1 VRIETNPQG
10 KNTALRIPR
19 LLQTK
24 WTASILLASIPAQAL
39 VSQVLPSPGQQRAK
53 ISSFAPA
60 DDLIGQ
66 VDFYIGRLDEA
77 LADPENFDAAKQSR
91 AWKDSNTLAVLALM
105 LSAHDETHA
114 LKSSMRVM
122 LKGAQAMAAADDSA
136 RRAGQGLAT
145 IKSARA
151 GTAQPGDAIPWEKVA
166 SVPALMKQVPL
177 VHAGLRRG
185 VTPNRL
191 KRMAKQ
197 SAGQSATLAAIAE
210 AALLDDEYAKSPE
223 EAARWS
229 AFCVEMRD
237 AAGEVNSAV
246 RGSDQ
251 ARVDAG
257 MKRLLESCDA
267 CHAKFRQ
274 R

>member
-1 VRIETNPQG
+1 MRIARMLEFKFG
-10 KNTALRIPR
+10 L
-19 LLQTK
+19 
-24 WTASILLASIPAQAL
+24 WILLAALPAQVLLSQAL
-39 VSQVLPSPGQQRAK
+39 SSGDAERAK
-53 ISSFAPA
+53 ISTFAPVA
-60 DDLIGQ
+60 DLMDQ
-66 VDFYIGRLDEA
+66 VDFYIGRLDGA
-77 LADPENFDAAKQSR
+77 LAEPDKFDAARQSR

-105 LSAHDETHA
+105 LASHDEAHP
-114 LKSSMRVM
+114 LKSSMPVM
-122 LKGAQAMAAADDSA
+122 LEGAQTIAVADADAQRAA
-136 RRAGQGLAT
+136 QGLAA
-145 IKSARA
+145 IKSARD
-151 GTAQPGDAIPWEKVA
+151 GTAQSDATVKWEKVA

-185 VTPNRL
+185 VTPRRL
-191 KRMAKQ
+191 ERMAKQ

-229 AFCVEMRD
+229 DFCVQMRD

-246 RGSDQ
+246 RLQDQ

-267 CHAKFRQ
+267 CHAAFRE

>member
-1 VRIETNPQG
+1 M
-10 KNTALRIPR
+10 
-19 LLQTK
+19 
-24 WTASILLASIPAQAL
+24 ASILLATIPAQVL
-39 VSQVLPSPGQQRAK
+39 VSQVLSAGGQRRAK

-60 DDLIGQ
+60 EDLIGQ

-105 LSAHDETHA
+105 LAAHDEAHS
-114 LKSSMRVM
+114 LKSSVPLL
-122 LKGAQAMAAADDSA
+122 LKGAQTLAAADDNA
-136 RRAGQGLAT
+136 QRAGEGLSA
-145 IKSARA
+145 IKLARA
-151 GTAQPGDAIPWEKVA
+151 GTAQPGDAVKWEKVA

-223 EAARWS
+223 GAARWS

-246 RGSDQ
+246 RALDQ

-267 CHAKFRQ
+267 CHARFRQ

>member
-1 VRIETNPQG
+1 MRIS
-10 KNTALRIPR
+10 R

-24 WTASILLASIPAQAL
+24 WVLSILLASVPAGVL
-39 VSQVLPSPGQQRAK
+39 LSQVLSSGDQQRAK
-53 ISSFAPA
+53 ISTFAPV
-60 DDLIGQ
+60 DDLMGQ
-66 VDFYIGRLDEA
+66 VDFYIGRLDKA
-77 LADPENFDAAKQSR
+77 LADPDNFNAARQSR

-105 LSAHDETHA
+105 LAAHDEEHP
-114 LKSSMRVM
+114 LKSLMPVM
-122 LKGAQAMAAADDSA
+122 LKGAQTLAAADD
-136 RRAGQGLAT
+136 RAGRAQRGLAA

-151 GTAQPGDAIPWEKVA
+151 GTAQPGDAVKWEKVA
-166 SVPALMKQVPL
+166 SVPAVMKQVPL

-185 VTPNRL
+185 VTAKRL
-191 KRMAKQ
+191 KRMAKR

-210 AALLDDEYAKSPE
+210 AAMLDDEYAESPE
-223 EAARWS
+223 AAARWS
-229 AFCVEMRD
+229 AFCAEMRD

-246 RGSDQ
+246 HAQDQ
-251 ARVDAG
+251 ARVDVG